1 LLFSPIV
8 QNWGMTASHDKPQ
21 VFKSPEQATDF
32 FDKAKNL
39 EIGLLLGLIGV
50 ECAYSNRFMLVCGH
64 FHR

>member
-1 LLFSPIV
+1 
-8 QNWGMTASHDKPQ
+8 MTASHDKPQ